1 MPGPSSLRWT
11 LLKTDG
17 RTALYMGCLLFRL
30 ILLGFLKLYSSRL
43 PKKEGPKGTHSGLGG
58 RARDRCRRDV
68 TTIAT
73 VVLLNIDDPTWGA
86 WAWWWGQTERAT
98 RASMFLTD
106 VANHL
111 PPRAVASWKLVETSS
126 RSGAA
131 FFGNPPLKSLP

>member
-1 MPGPSSLRWT
+1 
-11 LLKTDG
+11 
-17 RTALYMGCLLFRL
+17 
-30 ILLGFLKLYSSRL
+30 
-43 PKKEGPKGTHSGLGG
+43 
-58 RARDRCRRDV
+58 V

-111 PPRAVASWKLVETSS
+111 PPRAVASWKLLETSS

-131 FFGNPPLKSLP
+131 FLGTLH